1 MQLVERQ
8 VIKPNHRFY
17 PEADRLSLLS
27 NKLYNCDNY
36 YIYGQNFF
44 SGQPTNALGVDR
56 ALKKSLKYKAL
67 PAQVTHKT
75 LPLLLKTWTSYH
87 SVKLAG
93 AITIA
98 PLSVKQHRKPLI
110 KKIQKKREQGRYVVV
125 FNCQSLSKKVAK
137 KLFPKNMSVCQGLTF
152 GGIEKLPKSWKSGL
166 LLR

>member
-27 NKLYNCDNY
+27 NKLYNCDNN
-36 YIYGQNFF
+36 IYGQNFF
-44 SGQPTNALGVDR
+44 SGQPTNALAVDR
-56 ALKKSLKYKAL
+56 TLKKSLKYKAL

-93 AITIA
+93 AIAIA
-98 PLSVKQHRKPLI
+98 PLSFKQHRKPLI
-110 KKIQKKREQGRYVVV
+110 
-125 FNCQSLSKKVAK
+125 
-137 KLFPKNMSVCQGLTF
+137 
-152 GGIEKLPKSWKSGL
+152 
-166 LLR
+166 

>member
-27 NKLYNCDNY
+27 KKLYNCDNY
-36 YIYGQNFF
+36 IIYGQNFF
-44 SGQPTNALGVDR
+44 SGQQTNALAVDR
-56 ALKKSLKYKAL
+56 ALNKKSLKDKAL

-75 LPLLLKTWTSYH
+75 LPLLLKTRTSYH

-98 PLSVKQHRKPLI
+98 PLSFKQHRKSLT
-110 KKIQKKREQGRYVVV
+110 KKIRKKQSRGDRELYLTV
-125 FNCQSLSKKVAK
+125 NLLAK
-137 KLFPKNMSVCQGLTF
+137 N
-152 GGIEKLPKSWKSGL
+152 
-166 LLR
+166 

>member
-17 PEADRLSLLS
+17 PEADRLSFLS
-27 NKLYNCDNY
+27 NKLYNCDN

-44 SGQPTNALGVDR
+44 SGQPTNALAVDR
-56 ALKKSLKYKAL
+56 ALKKSLNDKAL

-98 PLSVKQHRKPLI
+98 PLSFKQHRKSLI
-110 KKIQKKREQGRYVVV
+110 KKFRKKESRGD
-125 FNCQSLSKKVAK
+125 
-137 KLFPKNMSVCQGLTF
+137 M
-152 GGIEKLPKSWKSGL
+152 
-166 LLR
+166 

>member
-27 NKLYNCDNY
+27 NKLYNCDNN
-36 YIYGQNFF
+36 IYGQNFF
-44 SGQPTNALGVDR
+44 SGQPTNALAVDR
-56 ALKKSLKYKAL
+56 TLKKSLKYKAL
-67 PAQVTHKT
+67 PTKVTHKT

-98 PLSVKQHRKPLI
+98 PLNFKQHRKPLI
-110 KKIQKKREQGRYVVV
+110 KKIRKERAGAI
-125 FNCQSLSKKVAK
+125 CS
-137 KLFPKNMSVCQGLTF
+137 C
-152 GGIEKLPKSWKSGL
+152 I
-166 LLR
+166 

>member
-27 NKLYNCDNY
+27 KKLYNCDNY
-36 YIYGQNFF
+36 IIYGQNFF
-44 SGQPTNALGVDR
+44 SGKQTNALAVDR
-56 ALKKSLKYKAL
+56 ALKNSLKDKAL

-93 AITIA
+93 AIAIA
-98 PLSVKQHRKPLI
+98 PLSFKQHRK
-110 KKIQKKREQGRYVVV
+110 
-125 FNCQSLSKKVAK
+125 SLSKKFRK
-137 KLFPKNMSVCQGLTF
+137 KESRGDMELYLTVN
-152 GGIEKLPKSWKSGL
+152 L
-166 LLR
+166 LANN

>member
-44 SGQPTNALGVDR
+44 SGQPTNALRVDR
-56 ALKKSLKYKAL
+56 ILKKSLKYKAL
-67 PAQVTHKT
+67 PTQVTHKT
-75 LPLLLKTWTSYH
+75 LQLLLKTWTSYH

-93 AITIA
+93 AIAIA
-98 PLSVKQHRKPLI
+98 LLSFKQHRKSLT
-110 KKIQKKREQGRYVVV
+110 KKSRKKESRGD
-125 FNCQSLSKKVAK
+125 
-137 KLFPKNMSVCQGLTF
+137 M
-152 GGIEKLPKSWKSGL
+152 
-166 LLR
+166 

>member
-27 NKLYNCDNY
+27 KKLYNCDNY
-36 YIYGQNFF
+36 IIYGQNFF
-44 SGQPTNALGVDR
+44 SGQQTNALAVDR
-56 ALKKSLKYKAL
+56 AIKKSLKDKPL

-98 PLSVKQHRKPLI
+98 PLSFKQHRKSLI
-110 KKIQKKREQGRYVVV
+110 KKFIKKDSRGDRELYLTV
-125 FNCQSLSKKVAK
+125 NMLAK
-137 KLFPKNMSVCQGLTF
+137 N
-152 GGIEKLPKSWKSGL
+152 
-166 LLR
+166 

>member
-27 NKLYNCDNY
+27 NKLYNCNNY

-44 SGQPTNALGVDR
+44 SGQLTNSLGVVR
-56 ALKKSLKYKAL
+56 SLKKSLNYKAL

-93 AITIA
+93 AIAIA
-98 PLSVKQHRKPLI
+98 PLSFKQHRKSLI
-110 KKIQKKREQGRYVVV
+110 KKIRKKESRGDMYLYLTVNV
-125 FNCQSLSKKVAK
+125 LAK
-137 KLFPKNMSVCQGLTF
+137 KLFPKNMSFCLGLTF
-152 GGIEKLPKSWKSGL
+152 GGLEKLPKSWKSGL
-166 LLR
+166 FPR